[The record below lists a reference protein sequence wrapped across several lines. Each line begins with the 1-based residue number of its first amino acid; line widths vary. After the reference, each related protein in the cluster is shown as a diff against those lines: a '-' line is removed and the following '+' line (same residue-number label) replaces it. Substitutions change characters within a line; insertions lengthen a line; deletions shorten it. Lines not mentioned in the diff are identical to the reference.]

1 MNKLVEEVNETIK
14 DFHNARINNELNEDN
29 YFDFMKKIIGK
40 MSEIARDDSIV
51 FYCPTKKIYLLNNGE
66 LFVPFFSDLS
76 LILEEIN
83 KDQELE
89 QLSLME
95 ILENTAIL
103 EEEAS
108 KNTNKTENNNAIEN
122 MTSNP
127 KISGVVYNPR
137 SDLEY
142 YFADTDFKVLFL
154 KAEEMDSVRIICGEK
169 VIEL

>member
-14 DFHNARINNELNEDN
+14 DFHNARNNNELNEDN
-29 YFDFMKKIIGK
+29 YFDFFKKIIGK
-40 MSEIARDDSIV
+40 MSKIARDDSIV
-51 FYCPTKKIYLLNNGE
+51 FYCPTKKYLLNNGE
-66 LFVPFFSDLS
+66 LFVPFYSDLS

-103 EEEAS
+103 EEEVS

-127 KISGVVYNPR
+127 KISGVVYNPG

-142 YFADTDFKVLFL
+142 YVADTDFNILFL
-154 KAEEMDSVRIICGEK
+154 KAKYETDVIIE
-169 VIEL
+169 